1 MLSYVR
7 LDGATER
14 HAGASCAAASFPFTC
29 SAGVGLCCA
38 LLVPSSRCLQ
48 SGRPAPRLPRMS
60 HRSFLNPLPFPC
72 PMLQVADLRRG
83 PRAAGGEYAVL
94 KKRRS
99 YEVRSYPGPPAG
111 AVPGGAS
118 ASGKGSAAAHV
129 SGTGGGPAVF
139 AVGSFGG
146 EAGPR
151 QAEAAVQQLR
161 QALAADG
168 LQPASGDWLLLAAT
182 ADDAGSPLLRR
193 NEVLVQLQGFQLW

>member
-1 MLSYVR
+1 
-7 LDGATER
+7 
-14 HAGASCAAASFPFTC
+14 
-29 SAGVGLCCA
+29 
-38 LLVPSSRCLQ
+38 
-48 SGRPAPRLPRMS
+48 
-60 HRSFLNPLPFPC
+60 
-72 PMLQVADLRRG
+72 MLQVADLRRG